1 MPGSSEQAPSHHSS
15 AEDAQIDRAEP
26 SASEV
31 AASPENVAPNGS
43 ETSAPGDAGSE
54 PQRKV
59 EDRRRQATPML
70 SKHSLFGGR
79 RRAPR
84 RNHEHEGSFID
95 VYSPRLV
102 MLITFFFFLT
112 VLDSVSTV
120 IYLRKGGTELN
131 PVAQW
136 MLDQG
141 EIEFILIK
149 GTLTAMCAL
158 FVLLHKNFRYAKGA
172 IGIGFGFYF
181 ALAIYHIVLQV
192 KAWPVPQHIF
202 PS

>member
-1 MPGSSEQAPSHHSS
+1 MSGVSETNPT
-15 AEDAQIDRAEP
+15 EDAP
-26 SASEV
+26 AS
-31 AASPENVAPNGS
+31 G
-43 ETSAPGDAGSE
+43 T
-54 PQRKV
+54 QRKRS
-59 EDRRRQATPML
+59 DRRRQATPML

-84 RNHEHEGSFID
+84 RDHEHEGSFID

-131 PVAQW
+131 PIAQW

-149 GTLTAMCAL
+149 GTLTAVCAL

-192 KAWPVPQHIF
+192 KAMDVPQHIF